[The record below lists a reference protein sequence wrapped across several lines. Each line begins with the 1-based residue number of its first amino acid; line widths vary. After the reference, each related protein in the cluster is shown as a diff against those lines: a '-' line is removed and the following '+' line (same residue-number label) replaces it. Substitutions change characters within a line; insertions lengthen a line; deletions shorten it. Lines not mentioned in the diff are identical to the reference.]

1 MSIDRVRK
9 AGLEPAR
16 LLGATPSRW
25 CVCQFHHF
33 RVFRLGYWSG
43 TIYTTSS
50 DKASDLE
57 GAGSFYS

>member
-1 MSIDRVRK
+1 MSRDSVRK

-33 RVFRLGYWSG
+33 RIPGPGYWFA
-43 TIYTTSS
+43 TIYITSLE
-50 DKASDLE
+50 KASGL
-57 GAGSFYS
+57 GTVR